1 MSFLE
6 EIQDYSIDEC
16 AGRFKI
22 SYSEAE
28 NLQVSLL
35 IYSIFIQLTSAE
47 TILVPETNIRNGLL
61 LSRISNK
68 NEELQK
74 EFNSQITASAKNL
87 LRKYHGDENHAEYVR
102 IVATQLYD
110 TLKDEIGLEE
120 QAKILLE
127 VAALLHDIGV
137 FIRYDNHNL
146 HSSYIV
152 KNSEIFGLSRKDI
165 SIVSE
170 IVKYHKGHIMPQ
182 DDDSFQMLPRS
193 DRMMIM
199 KLTSIL
205 RIADALDRGHLQ
217 KFTDLSIKILPN
229 ALEIHTQN
237 SNNLVLEK
245 MALSEK
251 SEMFESTFGYKVILI

>member
-1 MSFLE
+1 
-6 EIQDYSIDEC
+6 
-16 AGRFKI
+16 
-22 SYSEAE
+22 
-28 NLQVSLL
+28 
-35 IYSIFIQLTSAE
+35 
-47 TILVPETNIRNGLL
+47 
-61 LSRISNK
+61 
-68 NEELQK
+68 
-74 EFNSQITASAKNL
+74 
-87 LRKYHGDENHAEYVR
+87 
-102 IVATQLYD
+102 
-110 TLKDEIGLEE
+110 
-120 QAKILLE
+120 
-127 VAALLHDIGV
+127 
-137 FIRYDNHNL
+137 
-146 HSSYIV
+146 
-152 KNSEIFGLSRKDI
+152 
-165 SIVSE
+165 
-170 IVKYHKGHIMPQ
+170 MPQ